1 MHTPILPGTA
11 LADGRQPVLGVVGGG
26 QLGRMFVQAAQRMGY
41 STVVLDPDADGPAAQ
56 VSNAHIAAAYDD
68 AQGLA
73 ALAAQAVAVTTEFE
87 NVPAL
92 SLDMLAAQRPVAPSG
107 SCVAIAQ
114 DRRVEKAKL
123 AEMGQSSGIG
133 PVPYAVIEKA
143 IDITLVPDN
152 CLPGVLKTA
161 TLGYD
166 GKGQVKVSTRAQLS
180 IAWKQLK
187 GVPCVLEQFAPLAA
201 ECSVIVARGFDGQM
215 VTLPVA
221 RNTHVNGILA
231 VSEVFEGNLPKTV
244 VEHAQA
250 ATKYIAQ
257 ALGYVGVL
265 CVEFFILKDAQG
277 GVSDASPLA
286 VNEMAPRPHN
296 SGHWSQDGCSLSQ
309 FALQVRTLCSLPL
322 PEPRAT
328 SATIMLNVLGDS
340 WFVHGGDT
348 AQSPDWAAVLALP
361 GTHVHLYGK
370 QEARRARKMG
380 HVNITAATAAQAR
393 AVAQQAAQILGVPF
407 AAAGAA

>member
-11 LADGRQPVLGVVGGG
+11 LPDGRQPTLGVVGGG

-41 STVVLDPDADGPAAQ
+41 ATVVLDPDAGGPAAQ
-56 VSNAHIAAAYDD
+56 VSNAYIAAAYDD
-68 AQGLA
+68 AQALA
-73 ALAAQAVAVTTEFE
+73 ALAAQALAITTEFE

-92 SLDMLAAQRPVAPSG
+92 SLDTLAALRPVAPSG

-123 AEMGQSSGIG
+123 AEIGQTSGPNGIG

-152 CLPGVLKTA
+152 CLPGMLKTA

-166 GKGQVKVSTRAQLS
+166 GKGQMKVSTRAQLA

-231 VSEVFEGNLPKTV
+231 VSEVFEDNLPAV
-244 VEHAQA
+244 LIERAQA
-250 ATKYIAQ
+250 ATKHIAQ
-257 ALGYVGVL
+257 SLGYVGVL

-277 GVSDASPLA
+277 GVSDTSPLA

-296 SGHWSQDGCSLSQ
+296 SGHWSMDGCNLSQ
-309 FALQVRTLCSLPL
+309 FTLQVRTLCSLPL
-322 PEPRAT
+322 PELRAT

-340 WFVHGGDT
+340 WFMHGGDT
-348 AQSPDWAAVLALP
+348 AQSPDWPAVMALP
-361 GTHVHLYGK
+361 GAHVHLYGK
-370 QEARRARKMG
+370 QEPRRARKMG
-380 HVNITAATAAQAR
+380 HVNITAATAEQAR

-407 AAAGAA
+407 